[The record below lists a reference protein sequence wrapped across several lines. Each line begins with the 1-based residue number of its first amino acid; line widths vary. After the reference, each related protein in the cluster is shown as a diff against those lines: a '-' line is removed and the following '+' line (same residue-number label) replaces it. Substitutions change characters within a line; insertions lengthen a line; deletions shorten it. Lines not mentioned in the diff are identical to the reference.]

1 MKRYNL
7 EDIQK
12 YVAPKRQKRSTNG
25 LSVMKVSKHAIYL
38 SSNFV
43 RATGLNLYKY
53 VVMFAMS
60 DNQIIIIG
68 YMNIDEVPYQLRTDV
83 VELSRF
89 KGARENDESRQVG
102 LKSIQDAYNGYK
114 FMQFE
119 PVEVSG
125 RNGVLCTG
133 IKQVGD
139 AKDS

>member
-1 MKRYNL
+1 MKKYNL

-60 DNQIIIIG
+60 DNQIII
-68 YMNIDEVPYQLRTDV
+68 
-83 VELSRF
+83 
-89 KGARENDESRQVG
+89 
-102 LKSIQDAYNGYK
+102 

-133 IKQVGD
+133 IKQVSD